1 VRWRHQFAGDGRW
14 RQLIAYDGERSKRLN
29 PTATWDRLHG
39 STRKAEAA
47 VTKLFLS
54 NRSDCGTGTEL
65 KQQTNRILETIGE
78 LSG

>member
-1 VRWRHQFAGDGRW
+1 
-14 RQLIAYDGERSKRLN
+14 
-29 PTATWDRLHG
+29 
-39 STRKAEAA
+39 